1 MVPATRP
8 HIEPAMPVPTRPA
21 KDTPKSRR
29 TRTRILDQAA
39 RLVREIGYA
48 NANNAVIA
56 EAAGLTRGAMLYHF
70 PTRESLIEG
79 LVEHLAAQ
87 ADALFA
93 DAARNRAPGADVAE
107 HAIDAYWRLLHTP
120 PLTAMR
126 ELRSAARTDAAVRER
141 LAPFIAAFDRAE
153 PESVMALFQPGS
165 TPRGQA
171 GRDLARFLLE
181 GLANADLTYN
191 GEVRAQRLIGM
202 LKRIVRVLNRKGEVS
217 DIWPD

>member
-1 MVPATRP
+1 MVPDASPMTEPTATL
-8 HIEPAMPVPTRPA
+8 PTRPA

-70 PTRESLIEG
+70 PSRESLIEG
-79 LVEHLAAQ
+79 LVDHLANQ
-87 ADALFA
+87 ADGLFA
-93 DAARNRAPGADVAE
+93 EAARSRAPGADVAE
-107 HAIDAYWRLLHTP
+107 HAIDAYWRLLHAP
-120 PLTAMR
+120 PLVAMR
-126 ELRSAARTDAAVRER
+126 ELRAAGRTDMAVRER
-141 LAPFIAAFDRAE
+141 LAPATAAFDRAE

-165 TPRGQA
+165 TPRSQA
-171 GRDLARFLLE
+171 ARDLARFLLE

-191 GEVRAQRLIGM
+191 GEARAQRLIGM
-202 LKRIVRVLNRKGEVS
+202 LKRIVRVLNRKGEVA

>member
-1 MVPATRP
+1 
-8 HIEPAMPVPTRPA
+8 MPVPTRPA

-70 PTRESLIEG
+70 PTRESLIDG

>member
-1 MVPATRP
+1 
-8 HIEPAMPVPTRPA
+8 MPVPTRPA

-29 TRTRILDQAA
+29 TRSRILDQAA
-39 RLVREIGYA
+39 RLVREMGYA

-56 EAAGLTRGAMLYHF
+56 EAAGLTRGALLYHF

-79 LVEHLAAQ
+79 LVEHLSAQ

-107 HAIDAYWRLLHTP
+107 HAIDSYWRLLHAP
-120 PLTAMR
+120 PLATMR
-126 ELRSAARTDAAVRER
+126 ELRSAARTDMAVRDR
-141 LAPFIAAFDRAE
+141 LAPVTAAFDRAE

-165 TPRGQA
+165 TPRSQA

-191 GEVRAQRLIGM
+191 SEVRVQRLISM
-202 LKRIVRVLNRKGEVS
+202 LKRIVRVLNRKGEVG

>member
-171 GRDLARFLLE
+171 GHDLARFLLE

>member
-1 MVPATRP
+1 
-8 HIEPAMPVPTRPA
+8 MPVPTRPA

-29 TRTRILDQAA
+29 TRNRILDQAA

-79 LVEHLAAQ
+79 LVEHVSAQ

-120 PLTAMR
+120 PLATMR
-126 ELRSAARTDAAVRER
+126 ELRSAGRTDMAVRER
-141 LAPFIAAFDRAE
+141 LAPVTAAFDRAE

-165 TPRGQA
+165 TPRSQA

-191 GEVRAQRLIGM
+191 SEVRAQRLIGM
-202 LKRIVRVLNRKGEVS
+202 LKRIVRVLNRKGEVG

>member
-8 HIEPAMPVPTRPA
+8 HIEPAMPLPTRPA

-29 TRTRILDQAA
+29 TRSRILDQAA

-70 PTRESLIEG
+70 PTRESLIDG

-120 PLTAMR
+120 PLTTMR
-126 ELRSAARTDAAVRER
+126 ELRSAARTDPAVRDR
-141 LAPFIAAFDRAE
+141 LAPVTAAFDRAE

-165 TPRGQA
+165 TPRSQA

-191 GEVRAQRLIGM
+191 SEVRAQRLISM

-217 DIWPD
+217 DIWPE

>member
-8 HIEPAMPVPTRPA
+8 HTEPAMPVPTRPA

>member
-70 PTRESLIEG
+70 PTRESLIDG

-93 DAARNRAPGADVAE
+93 EAARNRAPGADVAE
-107 HAIDAYWRLLHTP
+107 HAIDAYGRLLHTP

-141 LAPFIAAFDRAE
+141 LAPFSAAFDRAE

-191 GEVRAQRLIGM
+191 SEVRAQRLISM

>member
-1 MVPATRP
+1 MVLAARP
-8 HIEPAMPVPTRPA
+8 HAESAPPVSIRPA

-29 TRTRILDQAA
+29 TRGRILDHAA

-79 LVEHLAAQ
+79 LVEHVAGQ

-120 PLTAMR
+120 PLATMR
-126 ELRSAARTDAAVRER
+126 ELRSAARTDIAVRER
-141 LAPFIAAFDRAE
+141 LAPVTAAFDRAE

-181 GLANADLTYN
+181 GLANAELTYN
-191 GEVRAQRLIGM
+191 GEARAQRLIGM
-202 LKRIVRVLNRKGEVS
+202 LKRIVRVLNRKGEVG

>member
-1 MVPATRP
+1 MVPAARP

-70 PTRESLIEG
+70 PTRESLIDG

-107 HAIDAYWRLLHTP
+107 PALAAYWRLPPTP
-120 PLTAMR
+120 PLSAMR

-141 LAPFIAAFDRAE
+141 LAPLIAAFDRAA

-191 GEVRAQRLIGM
+191 SEVRAQRLISM

>member
-8 HIEPAMPVPTRPA
+8 HIEPAMPLPTRPA

-120 PLTAMR
+120 PLSAMR
-126 ELRSAARTDAAVRER
+126 ELRAAARTDAAVRER

-191 GEVRAQRLIGM
+191 SEVRAQRLIGM

>member
-1 MVPATRP
+1 
-8 HIEPAMPVPTRPA
+8 MPLPTRPA

-70 PTRESLIEG
+70 PTRESLIDG
-79 LVEHLAAQ
+79 LVEHLAAK

-120 PLTAMR
+120 PLSAMR
-126 ELRSAARTDAAVRER
+126 ELRAAARTDAAVRER

-191 GEVRAQRLIGM
+191 SEVRAQRLISM

>member
-70 PTRESLIEG
+70 PTRESLIDG

-93 DAARNRAPGADVAE
+93 EAARNRAPGADVAE

-120 PLTAMR
+120 PLAAMR

>member
-1 MVPATRP
+1 MVSSPRP
-8 HIEPAMPVPTRPA
+8 QFEPETPLPTRPA

-79 LVEHLAAQ
+79 LVEHLSAQ

-93 DAARNRAPGADVAE
+93 EAARNRAPGADVAE
-107 HAIDAYWRLLHTP
+107 HAVDAYWRILHTP
-120 PLTAMR
+120 PMLAMR
-126 ELRSAARTDAAVRER
+126 ELRVAARTDPAVRER
-141 LAPFIAAFDRAE
+141 LAPAVSAFDRAE

-191 GEVRAQRLIGM
+191 SEVRAQRLISM

>member
-1 MVPATRP
+1 MVLAARPPA
-8 HIEPAMPVPTRPA
+8 EPAATLPTRPA

-29 TRTRILDQAA
+29 TRGRILDQAA
-39 RLVREIGYA
+39 RLMREIGYA

-79 LVEHLAAQ
+79 LVDHLAAQ

-93 DAARNRAPGADVAE
+93 EAARNRAPGADVAE
-107 HAIDAYWRLLHTP
+107 HAIDAYWRLLHMP
-120 PLTAMR
+120 PLIAMR
-126 ELRSAARTDAAVRER
+126 ELRSAGRTDMTVRER
-141 LAPFIAAFDRAE
+141 LAPVTAAFDRAE

-165 TPRGQA
+165 TPRSQA

-181 GLANADLTYN
+181 GLADADLTYN
-191 GEVRAQRLIGM
+191 GEVRAQRLISM
-202 LKRIVRVLNRKGEVS
+202 IKRIVRVLNRKGEVT

>member
-70 PTRESLIEG
+70 PTRESLIDG

-93 DAARNRAPGADVAE
+93 EAARNRAPGADVAE

-191 GEVRAQRLIGM
+191 SEVRAQRLISM

>member
-1 MVPATRP
+1 
-8 HIEPAMPVPTRPA
+8 MPLPTRPA

-79 LVEHLAAQ
+79 LVDHLAAQ
-87 ADALFA
+87 ADTLFA
-93 DAARNRAPGADVAE
+93 EAARNRAPGADVAE

-120 PLTAMR
+120 PLLAMR
-126 ELRSAARTDAAVRER
+126 ELRSAGRTDMAVRER
-141 LAPFIAAFDRAE
+141 LAPVVSAFDRAE

-165 TPRGQA
+165 TPRSQA
-171 GRDLARFLLE
+171 ARDLARFLLE
-181 GLANADLTYN
+181 GMNNADLTYN
-191 GEVRAQRLIGM
+191 AEVRAQRLIDI
-202 LKRIVRVLNRKGEVS
+202 LKRIVRVLNRKGEVT

>member
-1 MVPATRP
+1 
-8 HIEPAMPVPTRPA
+8 MPLPTRPA

-70 PTRESLIEG
+70 PTRESLIDG

-120 PLTAMR
+120 PLSAMR
-126 ELRSAARTDAAVRER
+126 ELRAAARTDAAVRER

-191 GEVRAQRLIGM
+191 SEVRAQRLISM

>member
-70 PTRESLIEG
+70 PTRESLIDG

-93 DAARNRAPGADVAE
+93 EAARNRAPGADVAE

-120 PLTAMR
+120 PLAAMR

-191 GEVRAQRLIGM
+191 SEVRAQRLISM

>member
-1 MVPATRP
+1 MVPAARP
-8 HIEPAMPVPTRPA
+8 HIEPAMPFTTRPA

-79 LVEHLAAQ
+79 LVDHLAAQ
-87 ADALFA
+87 ADVLFA
-93 DAARNRAPGADVAE
+93 EAARNRAPGADVAE

-120 PLTAMR
+120 PLTTMR
-126 ELRSAARTDAAVRER
+126 ELRSAARTDMAVRDR
-141 LAPFIAAFDRAE
+141 LAPVTAAFDRAE

-165 TPRGQA
+165 TPRSQA

-191 GEVRAQRLIGM
+191 SEVRAQRLIGM
-202 LKRIVRVLNRKGEVS
+202 LKRIVRVLNRKGEVG